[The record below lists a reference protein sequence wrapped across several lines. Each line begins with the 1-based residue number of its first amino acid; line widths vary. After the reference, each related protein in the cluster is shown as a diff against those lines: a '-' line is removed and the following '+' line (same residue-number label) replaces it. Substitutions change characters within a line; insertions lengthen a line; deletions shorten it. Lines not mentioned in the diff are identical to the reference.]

1 MNGKGLGL
9 NEEGDTEFVKIK
21 KKRDNSGEC
30 HVIYGN
36 IFVQVKSQIVSTC
49 NISKVCCLTVIGAIS
64 FP

>member
-1 MNGKGLGL
+1 MDGKGLGL

-36 IFVQVKSQIVSTC
+36 ILVQVKSQIVSTC
-49 NISKVCCLTVIGAIS
+49 NISKVTVIGAIS